1 MAFCRFELAPSFTYT
16 TPKSYCYRTWIWKIL
31 SKGTRAEVF
40 AIAMQVITTLV
51 WKNSSRNWIIFG
63 NFKLRL
69 NLSFLTWKRLSLHSR
84 KDGIIEFLL
93 VQLVLHNESKFETS
107 NDSDTES
114 KSNQKTIETATTNF
128 FQQFSWKWWWRKLT
142 TKSEVTVI
150 ADSLF
155 NWINEKGFFKKH
167 DVKIE
172 KVPGVTTDE
181 NGLLDETAT
190 LVGQKL
196 DCVIVYASTNDI
208 TKGINSLNMVKKMER
223 KVKNSLPNTR
233 LAFSSLVLQNNK
245 KYFSR
250 KVSDGWENYCS
261 QTKFDF
267 IDNQS
272 QKITF
277 ERSSN

>member
-1 MAFCRFELAPSFTYT
+1 M
-16 TPKSYCYRTWIWKIL
+16 
-31 SKGTRAEVF
+31 
-40 AIAMQVITTLV
+40 
-51 WKNSSRNWIIFG
+51 
-63 NFKLRL
+63 
-69 NLSFLTWKRLSLHSR
+69 
-84 KDGIIEFLL
+84 
-93 VQLVLHNESKFETS
+93 
-107 NDSDTES
+107 
-114 KSNQKTIETATTNF
+114 
-128 FQQFSWKWWWRKLT
+128 
-142 TKSEVTVI
+142 
-150 ADSLF
+150 
-155 NWINEKGFFKKH
+155 FKKH
-167 DVKIE
+167 NVKIE
-172 KVPGVTTDE
+172 KVSGVTTDE

-196 DCVIVYASTNDI
+196 DCIIVYASTNDI
-208 TKGINSLNMVKKMER
+208 TKGINSLNTVKKIER

-277 ERSSN
+277 ERSSNENKKGNYHVCKQFIDIFAIVLLKFIQLQLPHRNSS